1 MISRRLTSTSRRKA
15 QEVKEFTH
23 IIVGA
28 GGYDKLINQ
37 HVSSTHKKRRC
48 SSSVCVTNELHV
60 AAQLVKCCWKAK
72 LQPKI

>member
-37 HVSSTHKKRRC
+37 HLSSTHKKRRW
-48 SSSVCVTNELHV
+48 SSSVCLCHERIARSRIVS
-60 AAQLVKCCWKAK
+60 
-72 LQPKI
+72 